1 MKQQNSATPSGLE
14 HHTGRIAI
22 IDEHFERHLEGVRRA
37 RESLGPTI
45 AAGAQELIRAL
56 KAGNKI
62 LLCGNGGSAADAQHI
77 AAELTGRYQ
86 THRKA
91 LPAMALSTDSSA
103 VTSISNDFGFDAVF
117 ARQVE
122 AHGNPGDVLVAI
134 STSGHSGNVVQAVRQ
149 AKGQGLFTLGLL
161 GCQGGVIAR
170 LVDRAIVVPADE
182 TPHIQEIHI
191 TIGHILCA
199 LVDWAFR
206 AEISGI

>member
-1 MKQQNSATPSGLE
+1 MTPFE
-14 HHTGRIAI
+14 PDHHIDVITV
-22 IDEHFERHLEGVRRA
+22 IDEHFQRHLGIVQKIK
-37 RESLGPTI
+37 ESLGPTI
-45 AAGAQELIRAL
+45 AAGAQELISAL
-56 KAGNKI
+56 KAGNKV

-91 LPAMALSTDSSA
+91 LPAMALSTNSSA
-103 VTSISNDFGFDAVF
+103 ITAISNDFGFDSAF

-134 STSGHSGNVVQAVRQ
+134 STSGNSGNVAQAVRQ

-161 GCQGGVIAR
+161 GCQGGMIAP
-170 LVDRAIVVPADE
+170 LVDRVIVVPADE

-199 LVDWAFR
+199 LVDQAFS
-206 AEISGI
+206 AEASER